1 MCEEIRYEVPIDL
14 KYFCVSEAIA
24 FYLQKYVVFR
34 KRKIYFGK
42 LTFQDLIPTLK
53 KHKTEKFLLPT
64 SDILKPD
71 IPTLLDSIKIN
82 YTRAILY
89 RTVCSDLSDLEDVN
103 ADPDSLLN
111 GMVLVYNQS
120 TDKWDATL
128 ELTPGN
134 TQNLD
139 INGGSF

>member
-1 MCEEIRYEVPIDL
+1 MADIKVRVGQQN
-14 KYFCVSEAIA
+14 AIKVA
-24 FYLQKYVVFR
+24 SSLVGTPR
-34 KRKIYFGK
+34 AR
-42 LTFQDLIPTLK
+42 TL
-53 KHKTEKFLLPT
+53 
-64 SDILKPD
+64 
-71 IPTLLDSIKIN
+71 
-82 YTRAILY
+82 R
-89 RTVCSDLSDLEDVN
+89 LSDLDDVN

-111 GMVLVYNQS
+111 GMVLVYNQA